1 MWAGNV
7 VGFSEAS
14 DVISVDLSSQEGTDI
29 QIARLATFFNN
40 LTVFENRPKSR
51 IQHCERSELRLHLKK
66 MPKMA
71 RFGDFLK
78 N

>member
-40 LTVFENRPKSR
+40 LTVFEIAQKVAFN
-51 IQHCERSELRLHLKK
+51 IASE
-66 MPKMA
+66 A
-71 RFGDFLK
+71 SYVYIFE
-78 N
+78 